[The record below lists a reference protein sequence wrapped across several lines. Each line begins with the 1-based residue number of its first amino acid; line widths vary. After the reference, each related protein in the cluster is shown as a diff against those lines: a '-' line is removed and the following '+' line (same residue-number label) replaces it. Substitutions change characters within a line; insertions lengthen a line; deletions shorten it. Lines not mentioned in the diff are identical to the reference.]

1 METTLLGKLISF
13 NLIESLKST
22 FKIDWY
28 YRSILIV
35 REINIISQSI
45 RFQIWNNL
53 VYGGKWI
60 SINLIYCVN
69 QQKCYRMLI
78 RNKLMHQN
86 KNLISL
92 LNINKLLHKPK
103 PVLVPG
109 TFHLLNCFV
118 NMPKYGFFSIFKTF
132 VQQNLRIQSSLV
144 LNWHRIKIIQRFC
157 KKSQLH

>member
-1 METTLLGKLISF
+1 
-13 NLIESLKST
+13 
-22 FKIDWY
+22 
-28 YRSILIV
+28 
-35 REINIISQSI
+35 
-45 RFQIWNNL
+45 
-53 VYGGKWI
+53 
-60 SINLIYCVN
+60 
-69 QQKCYRMLI
+69 
-78 RNKLMHQN
+78 MHQN

-157 KKSQLH
+157 KKSQLHQYSGLTNAFTLFTVVLLQEISQLLICLQVIIHRVKLLFTVSNKIAGEFTVISSFYHQVSNFYLRFH